1 MAVSCV
7 ILNYNDWSTT
17 TGLVNRIR
25 DYKNLDYVVVVDNA
39 STDDSAA
46 KLKELADEKVIFLE
60 SKENKG
66 YGAGNN
72 IGLRYSKEV
81 LGCKY
86 ALIAN
91 PDVEFDDETVGAL
104 IDGFDRVDN
113 CAVVSCVM
121 KNAEG
126 VSQISAWRNYG
137 FMQNLLS
144 TEPVCIRLFKGLLHY
159 PEKYYEGKD
168 WCEAEAVPGSLLMTD
183 IDKMLEVGL
192 YDENMFLYE
201 EERTLGLKLKRKGF
215 KTVVLLNCSYIHRH
229 SVSIKK
235 SVKSAVARQRILH
248 NTKMYYY
255 REYLH
260 INKVQ
265 EIFAKLWLGFVML
278 EVRIASGLFGIRW

>member
-7 ILNYNDWSTT
+7 ILNYNDYSTT
-17 TGLVNRIR
+17 SKLVSLIR
-25 DYKNLDYVVVVDNA
+25 DYENLDYVVVVDNA
-39 STDDSAA
+39 SSDDSAV
-46 KLKELADEKVIFLE
+46 KLKALADDRVIFLQ
-60 SKENKG
+60 SSENKG

-91 PDVEFDDETVGAL
+91 PDVEFEDETVGEL
-104 IDGFDRVDN
+104 IGGFNKVDN

-121 KNAEG
+121 KDAGGEP
-126 VSQISAWRNYG
+126 QISAWKNYG

-159 PEKYYEGKD
+159 PKEYFEGKA

-183 IDKMLEVGL
+183 IDKLYEIGL
-192 YDENMFLYE
+192 YDEKMFLYE
-201 EERTLGLKLKRKGF
+201 EERTLGLRLKRRGF
-215 KTVVLLNCSYIHRH
+215 KTVVILNRSYIHRH

-235 SVKSAVARQRILH
+235 SVKSAVARQKLLH

-260 INKVQ
+260 INKAQ

-278 EVRIASGLFGIRW
+278 EVWVASAVFGIRW

>member
-7 ILNYNDWSTT
+7 ILNYNDWNTT
-17 TGLVNRIR
+17 VSLIKRIK
-25 DYKNLDYVVVVDNA
+25 DYKNLDYVIVVDNA
-39 STDDSAA
+39 STDDSVEN
-46 KLKELADEKVIFLE
+46 LKQIADDKVILLQ

-72 IGLRYSKEV
+72 IGLRYSKEM

-91 PDVEFDDETVGAL
+91 PDVEFEDETVGELTA
-104 IDGFDRVDN
+104 GFGKLDN

-121 KNAEG
+121 RNAEG
-126 VSQISAWRNYG
+126 RAQISAWRNYG
-137 FMQNLLS
+137 FIQNLLA
-144 TEPVCIRLFKGLLHY
+144 TEPVCIRLFKRFLHY
-159 PEKYYEGKD
+159 PKKYYEGKD
-168 WCEAEAVPGSLLMTD
+168 WCEAEAVPGSLLMVD
-183 IDKMLEVGL
+183 IDKLLEIGL

-215 KTVVLLNCSYIHRH
+215 KTVVLLNQSYIHRH

-235 SVKSAVARQRILH
+235 SVKSAAARQRLLH

-260 INKVQ
+260 INKLQ
-265 EIFAKLWLGFVML
+265 ELFAKLWLGFVML
-278 EVRIASGLFGIRW
+278 EVRIAAGFFGIRW